1 MPGQIGLLEGV
12 FWGWPEEKVEKWV
25 FWGVSKDKF
34 EARKSWIW

>member
-25 FWGVSKDKF
+25 FLGGVSKDKF
-34 EARKSWIW
+34 EARKSWI